1 MTVNP
6 FWLGVLMTIV
16 GVIVFIIIAAFVHV
30 KRQEAGQEYQEDMLM
45 DEAAFKKM
53 LSEAVRDALRENMF
67 GGAVEDHEY
76 DKDN

>member
-16 GVIVFIIIAAFVHV
+16 GVIVFFIVAAFIHV

>member
-16 GVIVFIIIAAFVHV
+16 GVIVFFIVAAFIHV

-67 GGAVEDHEY
+67 GGAVEDPEY